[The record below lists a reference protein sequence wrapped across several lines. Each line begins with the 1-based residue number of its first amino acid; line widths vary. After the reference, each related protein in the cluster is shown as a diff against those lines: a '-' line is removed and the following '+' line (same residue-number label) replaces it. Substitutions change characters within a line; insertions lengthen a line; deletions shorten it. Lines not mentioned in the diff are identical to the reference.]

1 MSNQQR
7 RTEVVVIA
15 DAVDRFG
22 FEMPADVDHWDAPG
36 DLLDNFDIIGRADE
50 DHSCDSLSDEVI
62 DGSFGGFVR
71 RAVNRENDIKALSPG
86 SRVDRFRQNSE
97 IGIED
102 VGNQDTHGTRE
113 IAGEISRGGIRG
125 VVEFCCDLQD
135 PFPLLALNS
144 RLTTQGQGSQ
154 GTGYASSLGDIGECQ
169 FNRALVGHD
178 LRKRSVKPHWGMQL
192 KLEVTWQKGRSW
204 SPWSGQFVSL
214 INASLNA

>member
-22 FEMPADVDHWDAPG
+22 FEMPADVDHWYTPR

-50 DHSCDSLSDEVI
+50 DHSCDTLSDEVI
-62 DGSFGGFVR
+62 DCSFGGLVR
-71 RAVNRENDIKALSPG
+71 HAVNRENDIKALRAG
-86 SRVDRFRQNSE
+86 SRVYRFRQNSK

-102 VGNQDTHGTRE
+102 VGDQDTHGARE
-113 IAGEISRGGIRG
+113 IAGEVSRGGIRG
-125 VVEFCCDLQD
+125 VVEFRRDLQD

-154 GTGYASSLGDIGECQ
+154 GTGYAGSLGDIGECQ
-169 FNRALVGHD
+169 FNRALVGHS
-178 LRKRSVKPHWGMQL
+178 LWKHKLSLERAMRLAWNILAKGWTSV
-192 KLEVTWQKGRSW
+192 R
-204 SPWSGQFVSL
+204 
-214 INASLNA
+214 